1 MNSYFGQFG
10 GRFVPEMLIPALDE
24 LERCYEEAIV
34 DDKFQTEL
42 TGLLNNY
49 VGRPSPLYYAE
60 NLTRILGGA
69 KVYLKLESLDHTGAH
84 KINNAIGQGLLA
96 KRMGKKYLIAETGA
110 GQHGVATATVA
121 AKLGMKCKV
130 FMGEVDVKRQYPN
143 VFSMKL
149 LGAEVIPVKHGTRI
163 LKDAVNASL
172 KYWIENLEDT
182 HYLLGSVL
190 GPHPFPTIVRDFQS
204 VIGKEIKQ
212 QLQKVEGRLP
222 DICIA
227 CVGGGSNSI
236 GMFSDF
242 LNNDVRLIGVEA
254 GGVGKMIGEHASRI
268 SIDEPKEGIVQGY
281 RSFFLQDKDGQ
292 LSDTHSISAG
302 LDYAGIGPEHAFLY
316 TTKRVEYVSV
326 SDEETLNAFKML
338 AEKEGIIPALE
349 SSHAVAYALKEVP
362 KLPKDK
368 IVVVNISG
376 RGDKDL
382 FITAKALDNI
392 NWQKFL
398 DGERH
403 E

>member
-1 MNSYFGQFG
+1 MKSYFGKFG

-24 LERCYEEAIV
+24 LEKCYEQSIV
-34 DDKFQTEL
+34 DVSFQNEL
-42 TGLLNNY
+42 TDLFNNY

-60 NLTRILGGA
+60 NLTKILGGA

-84 KINNAIGQGLLA
+84 KINNAIGQALLA
-96 KRMGKKYLIAETGA
+96 KRMGKTCLIAETGA

-149 LGAEVIPVKHGTRI
+149 LGAEVIPVKYGTKT
-163 LKDAVNASL
+163 LKDAVNAAL
-172 KYWIENLEDT
+172 KYWIENLNDT
-182 HYLLGSVL
+182 HYLLGSAL

-204 VIGKEIKQ
+204 VIGREIKE
-212 QLQKVEGRLP
+212 QLLSREGRLP
-222 DICIA
+222 DTCIA
-227 CVGGGSNSI
+227 CVGGGSNAI
-236 GMFSDF
+236 GMFNDF
-242 LNNDVRLIGVEA
+242 LNDPVRLIGVEA
-254 GGVGKMIGEHASRI
+254 GGVGNITGEHAARVSV
-268 SIDEPKEGIVQGY
+268 DVPKEGIVQGY
-281 RSFFLQDKDGQ
+281 RSFFLQDEDGQ
-292 LSDTHSISAG
+292 ISPTHSVSAG

-316 TTKRVEYVSV
+316 TTKRVEYVNV
-326 SDEETLNAFKML
+326 SDQEALSAFKLL

-349 SSHAVAYALKEVP
+349 SSHAVAYAIKEVP
-362 KLPKDK
+362 RMSKEQ

-382 FITAKALDNI
+382 FITAKELDND
-392 NWQKFL
+392 NWQRFL
-398 DGERH
+398 RGELD